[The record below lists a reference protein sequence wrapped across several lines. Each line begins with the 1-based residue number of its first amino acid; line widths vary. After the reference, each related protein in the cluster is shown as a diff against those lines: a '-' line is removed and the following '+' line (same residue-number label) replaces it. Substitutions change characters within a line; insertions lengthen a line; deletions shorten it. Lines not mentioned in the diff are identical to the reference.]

1 MKIKHN
7 HDDVSISQRW
17 SKLKGCKKTNKQK
30 KNPTLQWLLIPF
42 VMLAMLTG
50 SCFDDTLISRFS
62 DFVSLDFSLC
72 AKRN

>member
-17 SKLKGCKKTNKQK
+17 SNLKRHKKTT
-30 KNPTLQWLLIPF
+30 TLQWLLIAF

-50 SCFDDTLISRFS
+50 SCFDDTLISSFS
-62 DFVSLDFSLC
+62 DFGSLNFSLC
-72 AKRN
+72 AKLN